1 MHGREKVLGIG
12 KFVWECES
20 GEGTLSPCLVYG
32 DLEGACGDG
41 WTILQLKPVQ
51 TCQGAGFEPQ
61 PESLEPR
68 RRTGPV
74 SPCLAIKLYLKRK
87 GEAHIVFLPHSPP
100 PHQPRGLPHK
110 SYSPRGPSAPG
121 AWVTLRL
128 QENHFCTVNRTKL
141 PYVCV
146 LSSRP
151 FLQEYSMCSILHSTG
166 VCTCI

>member
-1 MHGREKVLGIG
+1 MESFSGSVSLGNADCQPG
-12 KFVWECES
+12 W
-20 GEGTLSPCLVYG
+20 CLVIWRG
-32 DLEGACGDG
+32 PEVMAEPSFSSDLCRR
-41 WTILQLKPVQ
+41 
-51 TCQGAGFEPQ
+51 AGFEPQ

-74 SPCLAIKLYLKRK
+74 SPCLAIKLYLKKK
-87 GEAHIVFLPHSPP
+87 GEAHIVSLPHSPP
-100 PHQPRGLPHK
+100 PHQPRGFPHK

-128 QENHFCTVNRTKL
+128 QETHFSTVNCTRL